1 MSIVPSVIVLHSHLC
16 AQHNLVRLISEGHAC
31 GSFSG
36 QSKKENE
43 EGAQEGEANG
53 PVTLEFENVTC
64 VIDPTKKQIKKGEE
78 QRILLQSASGKAT
91 PGRLLAVRTVAAQN
105 IGPLKHV
112 CWVRKGYLLGS

>member
-78 QRILLQSASGKAT
+78 QRTLLQSASGTAA
-91 PGRLLAVRTVAAQN
+91 PGRLLAVRIIV
-105 IGPLKHV
+105 
-112 CWVRKGYLLGS
+112 YSSDGSSEHDG